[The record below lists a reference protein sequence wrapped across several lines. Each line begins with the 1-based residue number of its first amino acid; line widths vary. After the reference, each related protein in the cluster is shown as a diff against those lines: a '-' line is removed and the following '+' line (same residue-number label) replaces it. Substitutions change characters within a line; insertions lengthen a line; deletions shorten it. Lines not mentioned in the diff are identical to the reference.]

1 MLLSNEFPE
10 NKIYT
15 HVLGTGEKLIGK
27 YHLDYY
33 DETLNV
39 AVEFYGDFW
48 HANPVIYKETDC
60 ILGVGVSEIW
70 KRDDTRINEIK

>member
-1 MLLSNEFPE
+1 LSEKFPA

-15 HVLGTGEKLIGK
+15 HVLETGEKLIGK

-48 HANPVIYKETDC
+48 HANPLIYKETDC
-60 ILGVGVSEIW
+60 ILGVSVSEIW
-70 KRDDTRINEIK
+70 KRDKARETEIK